1 MNPSVS
7 IVLPTYNRAHIISK
21 AIDSVLNQTY
31 CDFELIIV
39 DDCSTDNTKSLIDNY
54 EDERIHY
61 VRCPENMGAA
71 GARNFGATFS
81 NAPYLA
87 FQDSDTVWTKE
98 KLEKQLEYLYKNPTF
113 SLCFHPYYQ
122 IEHDKKKIEPNPDSL
137 NTLSPHIFFDLLTSP
152 MIGTPTILMKTDVF
166 RSVCG
171 FLATLKSHEDYEFSL
186 RVAKDFKI
194 GFLKE
199 PMLYSYHPDEGINF
213 NYHEILRTNFYILNL
228 YHDIIAQNP
237 PIENRQLERLFYYT
251 ILGNEGQYFFDELAQ
266 YALATGHKNL
276 YYDYE
281 KTYNNIREQLANE

>member
-31 CDFELIIV
+31 RDFELIIV

-71 GARNFGATFS
+71 GARNFGAFTS
-81 NAPYLA
+81 VAPYLA
-87 FQDSDTVWTKE
+87 FCDSDTVWAVD
-98 KLEKQLEYLYKNPTF
+98 KLERQMNFMSEHPDI
-113 SLCFHPYYQ
+113 SLVFHSFLSIQEDQQ
-122 IEHDKKKIEPNPDSL
+122 ILEPNQERLSSL
-137 NTLSPHIFFDLLTSP
+137 SVSIFYDLLFGP
-152 MIGTPTILMKTDVF
+152 LIDTPTILMRTDIF
-166 RSVCG
+166 RNMEG
-171 FLATLKSHEDYEFSL
+171 FLGSLKSHEDYEFSL
-186 RVAKDFKI
+186 RVAKDYKI
-194 GFLKE
+194 GHLME
-199 PMLYSYHPDEGINF
+199 PLLFSYHVDTGVNS

-228 YHDIIAQNP
+228 YSDIISAHSDM
-237 PIENRQLERLFYYT
+237 EAAQLERLFYYT
-251 ILGNEGQYFFDELAQ
+251 LLGNEGQYFFDELAQ